1 MNYQDRL
8 RAQLVKYKFRALGV
22 LDGAKP
28 HLLPAGK
35 ARLNILAPYRER
47 FWTDFDRAAGR
58 EGSGLALAADFASLG
73 SQQAFVFNLFYPLVI
88 DRSWAEAFAES
99 MLGLRRA
106 PVDCA
111 FEYGGGRTSFSLR
124 LDDGERVRL
133 EARLGELTFGVVPE
147 KARLVF
153 PRGNLSLAQRVPSGA
168 QVLHLEDVCERARP
182 LLRGRGDLLKEH
194 YRQLATKYVVPD
206 Y

>member
-22 LDGAKP
+22 LDGPKP
-28 HLLPAGK
+28 HVLPEDK
-35 ARLNILAPYRER
+35 ARLNIVPPFRER
-47 FWTDFDRAAGR
+47 FWSEFDRAASR
-58 EGSGLALAADFASLG
+58 EGSGLALASDFASLG
-73 SQQAFVFNLFYPLVI
+73 SHQAFVFNLFYPLVV
-88 DRSWAEAFAES
+88 DRSWAEAFAETL
-99 MLGLRRA
+99 LGLKRA

-111 FEYGGGRTSFSLR
+111 FEYGGERTGFSMR

-133 EARLGELTFGVVPE
+133 EARLGELTFGALQDTPV
-147 KARLVF
+147 LVF

-168 QVLHLEDVCERARP
+168 QVLHLETLCERARP
-182 LLRGRGDLLKEH
+182 LLRGRGDALKEH
-194 YRQLATKYVVPD
+194 YRQLATKYLVQE